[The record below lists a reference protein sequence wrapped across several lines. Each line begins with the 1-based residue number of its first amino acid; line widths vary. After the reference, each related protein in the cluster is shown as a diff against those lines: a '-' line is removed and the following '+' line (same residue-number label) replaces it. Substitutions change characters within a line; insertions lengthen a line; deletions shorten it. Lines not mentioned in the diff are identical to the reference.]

1 MKKSFIVLNLT
12 ILSLILV
19 SLFPPIQAQN
29 CGTGNTRSSNYIQRD
44 NDKRCE
50 GIAPIGLPAPPPVH
64 FAWIIDIAGSFSLIS
79 LSIGRI
85 REMTDSLKLEVPS
98 RNNRAPKVI
107 VRSLPKNYQ
116 LDPLTLRPQGSRYQF
131 KWSNYVIDREDIALE
146 SLRATA
152 YISEGRLIYLP
163 VIFNQATT
171 YDIVLFSNARSQ
183 IKELQI
189 LQNNKVIYETSRPNW
204 QPKGEIFF
212 TWDGRTSDGKLAKA
226 GLYEL
231 RVKALL
237 EQDDAPPRNAPINI
251 TFEHNPQ
258 WLK

>member
-19 SLFPPIQAQN
+19 SFFPIQAQN

-50 GIAPIGLPAPPPVH
+50 GIAP
-64 FAWIIDIAGSFSLIS
+64 IDIAGSFSLIS

-107 VRSLPKNYQ
+107 VRSVPKNYQ

-152 YISEGRLIYLP
+152 SISDGKLIYLP
-163 VIFNQATT
+163 VIFNPAKT
-171 YDIVLFSNARSQ
+171 YDIVLFANARSQ

-189 LQNNKVIYETSRPNW
+189 LQNNEVIYETSRPNW

>member
-19 SLFPPIQAQN
+19 SFFPIQAQN

-50 GIAPIGLPAPPPVH
+50 GIAPI
-64 FAWIIDIAGSFSLIS
+64 DIAGSFSLIS

-85 REMTDSLKLEVPS
+85 REMTDPLKLEVPS

-107 VRSLPKNYQ
+107 VRSVPKNYQ

-152 YISEGRLIYLP
+152 SISDGKLIYLP

-171 YDIVLFSNARSQ
+171 YDIVLFSDVRSQ

>member
-1 MKKSFIVLNLT
+1 MKKSFIALNLT

-19 SLFPPIQAQN
+19 SFFPIQAQN

-50 GIAPIGLPAPPPVH
+50 GIAPI
-64 FAWIIDIAGSFSLIS
+64 DIAGSFSLIS

-85 REMTDSLKLEVPS
+85 REMTDPLKLEVPS

-107 VRSLPKNYQ
+107 VRSVPKNYQ

-152 YISEGRLIYLP
+152 SISDGKLIYLP
-163 VIFNQATT
+163 VIFNQAKT
-171 YDIVLFSNARSQ
+171 YDIVFFSNARSQ

>member
-19 SLFPPIQAQN
+19 SFFPIQAQN

-50 GIAPIGLPAPPPVH
+50 GIAP
-64 FAWIIDIAGSFSLIS
+64 IDIAGSFSLIS

-107 VRSLPKNYQ
+107 VRSVPKNYQ

-152 YISEGRLIYLP
+152 SISDGKLIYLP

-171 YDIVLFSNARSQ
+171 YDIVLFANVRSQ

-189 LQNNKVIYETSRPNW
+189 LQNNEVIYETSRPNW

-212 TWDGRTSDGKLAKA
+212 SWDGRTSDGKLAKA

>member
-1 MKKSFIVLNLT
+1 MKKSFIALNLT

-19 SLFPPIQAQN
+19 SFFPIQAQN
-29 CGTGNTRSSNYIQRD
+29 CGTGNTRYSNYIQRD

-50 GIAPIGLPAPPPVH
+50 GIIAPMKYFQSDYDG
-64 FAWIIDIAGSFSLIS
+64 IDIAGSFSLIS

-85 REMTDSLKLEVPS
+85 PGMTDSLKLEVPS
-98 RNNRAPKVI
+98 RNNQEPKVR
-107 VRSLPKNYQ
+107 VRSVPKNYQ

-152 YISEGRLIYLP
+152 YISDGKLIYLP
-163 VIFNQATT
+163 VIFNQAKT
-171 YDIVLFSNARSQ
+171 YDIVFFSDVRSQ

-189 LQNNKVIYETSRPNW
+189 LQNNEVIYETSRPNW

>member
-19 SLFPPIQAQN
+19 SFFPIQAQN

-50 GIAPIGLPAPPPVH
+50 GIAPIN
-64 FAWIIDIAGSFSLIS
+64 IAGSFSLIS

-107 VRSLPKNYQ
+107 VRSVPKNYQ

-152 YISEGRLIYLP
+152 SISDGKLIYLP

-171 YDIVLFSNARSQ
+171 YDIVLYANVRSQ

-189 LQNNKVIYETSRPNW
+189 LQNNEVIYETSRPNW

>member
-1 MKKSFIVLNLT
+1 MKKSFIALNLT

-19 SLFPPIQAQN
+19 SFFPIQAQN

-50 GIAPIGLPAPPPVH
+50 GIAP
-64 FAWIIDIAGSFSLIS
+64 IDIAGSFSLIS

-107 VRSLPKNYQ
+107 VRSVPKNYQ

-152 YISEGRLIYLP
+152 SISDGKLIYLP
-163 VIFNQATT
+163 VIFNPAKT
-171 YDIVLFSNARSQ
+171 YDIVLFANARSQ

-189 LQNNKVIYETSRPNW
+189 LQNNEVIYETSRPNW

>member
-1 MKKSFIVLNLT
+1 MKKSFIALNLT

-19 SLFPPIQAQN
+19 SFFPIQAQN

-50 GIAPIGLPAPPPVH
+50 GIAPIET
-64 FAWIIDIAGSFSLIS
+64 AGSFSLIS

-163 VIFNQATT
+163 VIFNQAKT
-171 YDIVLFSNARSQ
+171 YDIVFFSNARSQ

-189 LQNNKVIYETSRPNW
+189 LQNNEVIYETSRPNW

>member
-1 MKKSFIVLNLT
+1 MKKSFIALNLT

-19 SLFPPIQAQN
+19 SFFPIQAQN

-50 GIAPIGLPAPPPVH
+50 GIAPI
-64 FAWIIDIAGSFSLIS
+64 DIAGSFSLIS

-85 REMTDSLKLEVPS
+85 REMTDPLKLEVPS

-107 VRSLPKNYQ
+107 VRSVPKNYQ

-152 YISEGRLIYLP
+152 SISDGKLIYLP

-171 YDIVLFSNARSQ
+171 YDIVLFANVRSQ

-189 LQNNKVIYETSRPNW
+189 LQNNEVIYETSRPNW

-212 TWDGRTSDGKLAKA
+212 SWDGRTSDGKLAKA
-226 GLYEL
+226 GLYQL